1 MDVQGAIDSLLGRL
15 TAVLVNE
22 AQLLGGVRGD
32 VEFIKDELESMKGL
46 LLHLTEA
53 QHRDH
58 QVRAWMNGLT
68 RDCGNNVELYV
79 HYLGGRPG
87 SNGLL
92 GHARRVLQFLCTV
105 RVRHQ
110 IAMRIQELKVRARDV
125 GDGRQRYGVI
135 VPPALLPGQ
144 HNTVIIDRPAPP
156 PGGPEEEEDI
166 RRRELLYGEPPDTV
180 EEGTKKVLQWIFNE
194 RDTTGIG
201 HRKLFFIE
209 GRVVLS
215 TTRGGNVY
223 CDKRFDVLT
232 GPTTRPFFFRSR
244 ALVLANC
251 RFSLVDEVLNECYP
265 DAFALQMLLH
275 LLYVYPNRSE
285 RELNRLRNILKGDG
299 NNIAKTMLMFCYNE
313 LPVNYKSCLLY
324 LSIFPHDHPIRRTS
338 LLRRWIA
345 EGLMISETSI
355 ATSKGGLEDQAEH
368 IFDALVTRGFIRPED
383 TSTSGKI
390 KSFSVHHTVQEFIA
404 TNVSLVETSL
414 PHDVA
419 HRLSINSGIA
429 VQEAYNSNCS
439 LDVTQTLVES
449 MPRNTDVTELPKQI
463 EKLQCLE
470 MLDIRQ
476 TAIRAFSTTSV
487 WLPMLRYL
495 LAGHKS
501 TPDNNSDRFHK
512 SFVTVR
518 LPSGIRRMQK
528 LEILSQ
534 VEVSDSIDNLVD
546 MALGRVYL
554 ASPLRPAVTT
564 EKIGFRI
571 NQPLQRQSI
580 PDAEAVPT
588 LVTPPKLLESLSIS
602 GITSGLP
609 LWIVEL
615 DQLAKVTLKDTSLGD
630 DSINILGK
638 LKMLRCLRLLHKS
651 YSGNNLNFMAEEF
664 QRLRFL
670 IVEGCDITTVSFDAG
685 AGPKLER
692 IIWSF
697 ASMEGLSGINHLPNL
712 KKLELDGN
720 CNDLDSIKKALKAHP
735 NHPELKHK
743 PHHQSPEVGTA
754 AAASSSSV
762 S

>member
-209 GRVVLS
+209 GR
-215 TTRGGNVY
+215 G
-223 CDKRFDVLT
+223 K
-232 GPTTRPFFFRSR
+232 
-244 ALVLANC
+244 
-251 RFSLVDEVLNECYP
+251 
-265 DAFALQMLLH
+265 MLLH

-404 TNVSLVETSL
+404 TNIERLHSCLRSL
-414 PHDVA
+414 
-419 HRLSINSGIA
+419 
-429 VQEAYNSNCS
+429 
-439 LDVTQTLVES
+439 
-449 MPRNTDVTELPKQI
+449 
-463 EKLQCLE
+463 
-470 MLDIRQ
+470 
-476 TAIRAFSTTSV
+476 SV
-487 WLPMLRYL
+487 
-495 LAGHKS
+495 
-501 TPDNNSDRFHK
+501 
-512 SFVTVR
+512 
-518 LPSGIRRMQK
+518 
-528 LEILSQ
+528 
-534 VEVSDSIDNLVD
+534 
-546 MALGRVYL
+546 
-554 ASPLRPAVTT
+554 
-564 EKIGFRI
+564 RI